1 MGIKEILFTFFL
13 ISAISIP
20 FFFKQKEI
28 NIDRKINLPNIE
40 IKKGYFK
47 EFKLKLEKKGTF
59 NKVDYINNN
68 NYTIYGLDMH
78 LIDKNSNLKAKKVH
92 FNKLYHFYDF
102 SYITDEYTYNSNRL
116 LYNHKTKIAT
126 SDYFTFFNKKID
138 GKGENMVYKDDIIT
152 AHNIKYIIKGF
163 K

>member
-59 NKVDYINNN
+59 NKVDYIC
-68 NYTIYGLDMH
+68 
-78 LIDKNSNLKAKKVH
+78 
-92 FNKLYHFYDF
+92 
-102 SYITDEYTYNSNRL
+102 L
-116 LYNHKTKIAT
+116 LYT
-126 SDYFTFFNKKID
+126 SPSPRD
-138 GKGENMVYKDDIIT
+138 GLLSRMPSS
-152 AHNIKYIIKGF
+152 A
-163 K
+163 